1 MDINNYS
8 YAPHILDEDTT
19 AARFENDDVC
29 ITIDRD
35 REYSNIIFW
44 VSAWS
49 YDGQLDYSEKYEDE
63 KTARAAFDYIVGA
76 YGTTPPDGDITDE
89 VNKHLA
95 KIA

>member
-8 YAPHILDEDTT
+8 YTPYLLDEDTT

-29 ITIDRD
+29 ITIDRT
-35 REYSNIIFW
+35 REYSRLTFW

-63 KTARAAFDYIVGA
+63 KTARAVFDYIVET
-76 YGTTPPDGDITDE
+76 YGDTPPDGDIADE
-89 VNKHLA
+89 VKSHLA